1 MTTSLTILDVA
12 DGVALLTVNRPEKRN
27 ALSRALRGE
36 LVQRLD
42 ELAKSDEVRAVVLTG
57 AGPVFCAG
65 FDRSEF
71 AEGGMEEVFA
81 DATEYH
87 RRVFTFV
94 KPLIAAVNGPAL
106 GGGCD
111 LAAMCDLRIAAATA
125 LFGQPQVK
133 FGAPAAYDLMRVV
146 IGTGV
151 AREMCLTGRTYDAEE
166 ALRIGLVNRVVAT
179 EELVDVARTLAEEI
193 ASIPEG
199 VAETAK
205 RGFVTGQ
212 PRLFES

>member
-42 ELAKSDEVRAVVLTG
+42 ELAKNDEVRAVVLTG

-87 RRVFTFV
+87 RRVFTFE

-111 LAAMCDLRIAAATA
+111 LAAMCDFRIAAATA

-133 FGAPAAYDLMRVV
+133 FGAAAAYDLMRVV
-146 IGTGV
+146 LGTSA

-166 ALRIGLVNRVVAT
+166 ALRIGLVNRVVVP
-179 EELVDVARTLAEEI
+179 EELVDAARTLAEEI
-193 ASIPEG
+193 ASLPEG
-199 VAETAK
+199 VAEAAK
-205 RGFVTGQ
+205 RGFVAGQ

>member
-1 MTTSLTILDVA
+1 MTDSLTILDVA
-12 DGVALLTVNRPEKRN
+12 DGIAMLTLNRPEKRN

-36 LVQRLD
+36 LVQRLE

-71 AEGGMEEVFA
+71 ADGGMEEVFA
-81 DATEYH
+81 EAAEYH
-87 RRVFTFV
+87 RRVLTFA

-111 LAAMCDLRIAAATA
+111 LAAMCDIRLAATTA
-125 LFGQPQVK
+125 LFGQPQVR
-133 FGAPAAYDLMRVV
+133 FGAAAAYDLMRVV
-146 IGTGV
+146 LGSGA
-151 AREMCLTGRTYDAEE
+151 AREMCLTGRTYAAEE
-166 ALRIGLVNRVVAT
+166 ALAIGLVNRVVAP
-179 EELVDVARTLAEEI
+179 EELVDVARTLAGEI
-193 ASIPEG
+193 ASLPEG
-199 VAETAK
+199 VAENAK
-205 RGFVTGQ
+205 RDFVAAQ